1 MVCKNREHTLT
12 DDSGIEE
19 KEAEVPKVDIITVE
33 ALHSINGLEK
43 YVA

>member
-19 KEAEVPKVDIITVE
+19 KEAEVPKVDITVE